1 MSTSWHELSVDC
13 QGCERC
19 ELAATRHNVVV
30 GRGHPQARAL
40 LIGEAPGQQED
51 EQGEPFVG
59 RAGQLLEKLL
69 VEAGLDSRR
78 DLYIANVIK
87 CRPPQNR
94 KPTRTEIERC
104 LPWLHQQLEL
114 VDPPLVVLAGA
125 TALQAVLGI
134 KGGISKLRGQW
145 IEQQGR
151 AYLPVFH
158 PSYLLRFGSR
168 APGSPQ
174 ELTLADMQDVRRRL
188 DRKDWPQ

>member
-1 MSTSWHELSVDC
+1 MP
-13 QGCERC
+13 
-19 ELAATRHNVVV
+19 AA
-30 GRGHPQARAL
+30 A
-40 LIGEAPGQQED
+40 
-51 EQGEPFVG
+51 
-59 RAGQLLEKLL
+59 
-69 VEAGLDSRR
+69 
-78 DLYIANVIK
+78 
-87 CRPPQNR
+87 NR

-104 LPWLHQQLEL
+104 LPCCTSNWSWWI
-114 VDPPLVVLAGA
+114 PLVVLAGA

-151 AYLPVFH
+151 AYLPIFH

-188 DRKDWPQ
+188 DRKDWPR

>member
-1 MSTSWHELSVDC
+1 MSSSWQDLSADC
-13 QGCERC
+13 QRCERC
-19 ELAATRHNVVV
+19 ELASTRNNVVV
-30 GRGHPQARAL
+30 GRGNPNASAL

-59 RAGQLLEKLL
+59 RAGQLLEKLMG
-69 VEAGLDSRR
+69 EAGLDSRF
-78 DLYIANVIK
+78 DLYITNVIK

-94 KPTRTEIERC
+94 KPSRTEIERC
-104 LPWLHQQLEL
+104 LPWLHLQLDL
-114 VDPPLVVLAGA
+114 VQSPLVVLAGA

-151 AYLPVFH
+151 AYLPIFH
-158 PSYLLRFGSR
+158 PSYLLRIGSR

-188 DRKDWPQ
+188 DRKDWPR

>member
-1 MSTSWHELSVDC
+1 MFRRPQFADLVTWVLFLSV
-13 QGCERC
+13 G
-19 ELAATRHNVVV
+19 VVTA
-30 GRGHPQARAL
+30 QADNQSRAML
-40 LIGEAPGQQED
+40 LG
-51 EQGEPFVG
+51 
-59 RAGQLLEKLL
+59 
-69 VEAGLDSRR
+69 EAGLDSRR

-188 DRKDWPQ
+188 DRKDWPR

>member
-1 MSTSWHELSVDC
+1 MSSAWTELSADC

-19 ELAATRHNVVV
+19 VPATTRRNVVV
-30 GRGHPQARAL
+30 GRGNPEARAL

-69 VEAGLDSRR
+69 GEAGLDSRR

-104 LPWLHQQLEL
+104 LP
-114 VDPPLVVLAGA
+114 
-125 TALQAVLGI
+125 
-134 KGGISKLRGQW
+134 
-145 IEQQGR
+145 
-151 AYLPVFH
+151 
-158 PSYLLRFGSR
+158 
-168 APGSPQ
+168 
-174 ELTLADMQDVRRRL
+174 
-188 DRKDWPQ
+188 

>member
-1 MSTSWHELSVDC
+1 MSSSWPHLSAAC
-13 QGCERC
+13 HGCERC
-19 ELAATRHNVVV
+19 ELATTRHNVVV
-30 GRGHPQARAL
+30 GRGNPQARVL

-69 VEAGLDSRR
+69 GEAGLDSRR

-114 VDPPLVVLAGA
+114 LDPPLVVLAGA

-158 PSYLLRFGSR
+158 PSYLLRFGLWLR
-168 APGSPQ
+168 Q
-174 ELTLADMQDVRRRL
+174 L
-188 DRKDWPQ
+188 D